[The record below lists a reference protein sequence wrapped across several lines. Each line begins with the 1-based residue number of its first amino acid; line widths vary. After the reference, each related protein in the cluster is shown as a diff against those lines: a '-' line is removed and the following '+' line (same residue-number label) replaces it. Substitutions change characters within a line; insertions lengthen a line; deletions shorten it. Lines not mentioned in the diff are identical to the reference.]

1 MVSLLPPAPTETSMV
16 RVFFGLLSSSFF
28 MCGKAF
34 LVPSGCNLSS
44 FSLQL
49 HFRLTVT
56 VVFKIRNHSPVGLES
71 DSLQAASC
79 VLSFSLLRSAVPV
92 SGFCFFPLFR
102 VFLGKKGEKWWH
114 HPFLPH
120 KKECCHHP
128 TECPAHSGFSG
139 LGGSGGSTFE
149 NSVVCVA

>member
-1 MVSLLPPAPTETSMV
+1 MVSLIPPAPTETSMV

-71 DSLQAASC
+71 DSLQAASG

-149 NSVVCVA
+149 NSLVCVV